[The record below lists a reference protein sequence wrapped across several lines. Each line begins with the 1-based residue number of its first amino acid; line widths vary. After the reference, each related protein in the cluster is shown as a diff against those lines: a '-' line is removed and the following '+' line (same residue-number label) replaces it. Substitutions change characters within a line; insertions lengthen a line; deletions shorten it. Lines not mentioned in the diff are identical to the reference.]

1 MSDAA
6 IFVLI
11 FGGLFVLRFVLATLC
26 FLYILP
32 DGDRCP
38 NCDAVTLRVAPRG
51 LDRALFWLRSSWC
64 YECQWEGM
72 LRHGALTPPPSVVA
86 PHHFPPAAPGR
97 RPRRTT

>member
-11 FGGLFVLRFVLATLC
+11 FGGLFVLRFVLATLL

-38 NCDAVTLRVAPRG
+38 MCDAPTLRVEG
-51 LDRALFWLRSSWC
+51 SWLMRRLKWFRPSWC
-64 YECQWEGM
+64 VACGWDGV
-72 LRHGALTPPPSVVA
+72 LRRGPITPEFTPVRA
-86 PHHFPPAAPGR
+86 PERAASEKGR
-97 RPRRTT
+97 ASGV